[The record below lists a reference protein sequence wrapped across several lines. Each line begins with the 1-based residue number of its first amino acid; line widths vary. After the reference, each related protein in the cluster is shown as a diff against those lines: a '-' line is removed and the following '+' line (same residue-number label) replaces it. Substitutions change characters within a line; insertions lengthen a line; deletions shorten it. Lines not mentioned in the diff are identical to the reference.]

1 MQSNIHFFKC
11 LLRIIILLILFY
23 YIFQLN
29 YYRHWTS
36 IEDQDFTLIHNSL
49 LLNSDIR
56 AEYHDHPGHTQ
67 ILLMSLWLNFLKLL
81 NLIDVS
87 SYNDLNFY
95 NNDKDKFISLI
106 KHSRF
111 INYFFSIFFAYT
123 FYNIFK
129 IITKN
134 KSISYFYTILLITS
148 YPVIISIGHLRTE
161 LLSAI
166 FIFLSLLYFI
176 KIAHKNN
183 SLRKHVFLIGF
194 FFVLSIF
201 SKFQSIFIFLFFPL
215 LTSLIEK
222 KNNKITLNNFELKN
236 AHKILSLIL
245 IFGTFLIWKKYV
257 QGLNYLILP
266 FFLIYFFFLINY
278 LNNKFF
284 ESKQFKFIFT
294 FYFFLGCCISLILI
308 FLPKPFHTNNISIV
322 VNFIGASS
330 MFIQS
335 SNPYNFTFLEFFNL
349 FNLAFHKYLFYLK
362 EIFFKSS
369 YNEFFLLFI
378 NTILLLFL
386 KNRKKIINYS
396 IIILYLL
403 TIIFIFSVRPQLN
416 YMIYFTPIIYIY
428 FAFIIKEIQTYKIT
442 ILFTIFLIS
451 VNFYNN
457 LNFINNRKFI
467 TDESR
472 ICSQNFLNTNSFFY
486 DRMRLE
492 LLPNACSK

>member
-1 MQSNIHFFKC
+1 MQLNVNFFKY

-36 IEDQDFTLIHNSL
+36 VEDQDFTLIHNSL

-106 KHSRF
+106 KYSRF
-111 INYFFSIFFAYT
+111 INYFFSVFFAYT

-183 SLRKHVFLIGF
+183 SLRKHIFLIGF
-194 FFVLSIF
+194 FFC
-201 SKFQSIFIFLFFPL
+201 
-215 LTSLIEK
+215 
-222 KNNKITLNNFELKN
+222 
-236 AHKILSLIL
+236 A
-245 IFGTFLIWKKYV
+245 KY
-257 QGLNYLILP
+257 
-266 FFLIYFFFLINY
+266 F
-278 LNNKFF
+278 
-284 ESKQFKFIFT
+284 
-294 FYFFLGCCISLILI
+294 
-308 FLPKPFHTNNISIV
+308 
-322 VNFIGASS
+322 
-330 MFIQS
+330 
-335 SNPYNFTFLEFFNL
+335 
-349 FNLAFHKYLFYLK
+349 
-362 EIFFKSS
+362 
-369 YNEFFLLFI
+369 
-378 NTILLLFL
+378 
-386 KNRKKIINYS
+386 
-396 IIILYLL
+396 
-403 TIIFIFSVRPQLN
+403 
-416 YMIYFTPIIYIY
+416 
-428 FAFIIKEIQTYKIT
+428 
-442 ILFTIFLIS
+442 
-451 VNFYNN
+451 
-457 LNFINNRKFI
+457 
-467 TDESR
+467 
-472 ICSQNFLNTNSFFY
+472 
-486 DRMRLE
+486 
-492 LLPNACSK
+492 